1 MADIIFYKNSSD
13 RRCLNKK
20 LSDPITLDNI
30 KLNTEMSTET
40 FEFDINTQADPFDV
54 DVYNYCYSS
63 WQPGYYYVTF
73 TRVSY
78 RVVHAVATIDPLMT
92 YASSIKKIVATIDR
106 NENEKNGYLLD
117 SQYSAY
123 AYKQVTT
130 KTFPRGMTDDSIIL
144 MTIG

>member
-1 MADIIFYKNSSD
+1 MADIILYKNSSD
-13 RRCLNKK
+13 KRCLNKK
-20 LSDPITLDNI
+20 LSDPIRFSNV
-30 KLNTEMSTET
+30 KLNTEMNIET
-40 FEFDINTQADPFDV
+40 FEFDINEGSTFNS

-63 WQPGYYYVTF
+63 YQPGYYFCSF
-73 TRVSY
+73 TTISY
-78 RVVHAVATIDPLMT
+78 KTVHVVATIDPLMT

-123 AYKQVTT
+123 SYKQVTT